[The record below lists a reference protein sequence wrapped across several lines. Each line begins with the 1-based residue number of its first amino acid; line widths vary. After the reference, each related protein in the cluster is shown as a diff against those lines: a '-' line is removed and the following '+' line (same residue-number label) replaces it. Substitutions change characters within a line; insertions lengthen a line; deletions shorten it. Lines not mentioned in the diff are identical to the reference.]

1 MAIKR
6 IINLTVWN
14 AIGEVSSMNWR
25 QWWERA
31 IAPAPADEIVSER
44 MCDQLSDAI
53 SHMAPSEGGHASEPD
68 PVSEQGS
75 NAPKGPGD
83 GDGRARRIL
92 KKIREYRKLWVQ
104 RMRDARG
111 QRMERRIRE
120 RERRRTLTP
129 AQRAQQRRRKWKRV
143 GWWALGIG
151 GAMCVALAVL
161 LDFGSWVWLDEAK
174 LVNLRRTTLM
184 YDSDDIEVAGLYLG
198 ENRLP
203 VDVTTLPDYVRYAFV
218 AAEDARFYEHHG
230 VDLWRIGG
238 ALLSN
243 IKSGGYSE
251 GASTIT
257 QQLIKLTHLS
267 ADKTLARK
275 ANEAVLALVLETRYS
290 KDDILGMYMNT
301 VYFGHGAYGI
311 EAAARAYFSKSAS
324 ELDIAQSAML
334 AAIIK
339 APSSYAPHIA
349 PERALTRRN
358 WVLGEM
364 LRQGYISQTEY
375 DAALVQPIE
384 LTESHQAMPE
394 YGWYIDYA
402 LAEAERLLSLTPDE
416 LLSGGY
422 RIYTSLD
429 TGLQSR
435 AQQLFESAEFPPD
448 SADGTECQGALC
460 ALDNT
465 DGAILALVGGREYEV
480 RRGLNR
486 ATDVKR
492 QPGSAIKPLAVYAPA
507 IDSHGFLPTS
517 FLSDVP
523 TDFNGWSPRNA
534 GNKYRGIVTLRQAAA
549 SSINVATVELLD
561 MIGIDAGIEFLNSV
575 GIETDARDAVLPLA
589 LGAMTYGTS
598 PLELCGAYSTFAR
611 DGEYTEPYAIRYILD
626 SSGAPVYIHESQRTR
641 VMSEQSAYIM
651 TGLMRSVVT
660 QGTASKLAS
669 LDMSV
674 GAKTGTA
681 ALSEQD
687 LGVSGNRDIWLAAC
701 TPGMT
706 LTVWMGFD
714 RTDAQHYMPE
724 SASGSNQ
731 PTLLAREL
739 LASEEARAYTAGSF
753 ERPEGLSE
761 AIIDLWALNNLHMVM
776 LAGDS
781 TPADMLMREVFTPDS
796 LPTQVSPLFDDALP
810 AYDLTGARDESGVP
824 YVEFTCPQQYTEYR
838 VYRDA
843 GEGRVLVGTLA
854 GETGSTLRLSDFDA
868 PDQRSLRYDVVAY
881 SPARDVEGATASI
894 VIERS
899 LWSEFGRMLPGG
911 WGSEGT
917 PLFTA
922 LPYGDGE
929 SMVTPEPT
937 AEPTPAAPATAQPT
951 SEPTPSATFQSAQ
964 ESTDMPNSSVQL
976 DDNAQQAT
984 NQYVGQSPFAFD

>member
-1 MAIKR
+1 MATKCIA
-6 IINLTVWN
+6 IAGAWH
-14 AIGEVSSMNWR
+14 AIGEVNGMNWR
-25 QWWERA
+25 QWLERTL
-31 IAPAPADEIVSER
+31 APAPADELVSER
-44 MCDQLSDAI
+44 MCEHAAGGKLLMAAPDGGGTPQDARTPPPDGA
-53 SHMAPSEGGHASEPD
+53 SGGT
-68 PVSEQGS
+68 
-75 NAPKGPGD
+75 D

-92 KKIREYRKLWVQ
+92 GKLREYRKLWIR
-104 RMRDARG
+104 RMRGA
-111 QRMERRIRE
+111 
-120 RERRRTLTP
+120 RERRVERRARARARRKALTP
-129 AQRAQQRRRKWKRV
+129 AQRAERRRRAWKRA

-161 LDFGSWVWLDEAK
+161 LDFGSWVWLDEAR

-184 YDSDDIEVAGLYLG
+184 YDSADTEVAGLYLG

-203 VDVTTLPDYVRYAFV
+203 IGIETLPEYVSQAFV

-243 IKSGGYSE
+243 LRSGGYSE

-257 QQLIKLTHLS
+257 QQLIKLTHLT

-275 ANEAVLALVLETRYS
+275 ANEAVLALVLESRHS
-290 KDDILGMYMNT
+290 KDEILEMYLNT

-324 ELDIAQSAML
+324 ELDVAQSALL

-349 PERALTRRN
+349 PERALSRRN
-358 WVLGEM
+358 WVLSEM
-364 LRQGYISQTEY
+364 LRQGFISHAEC
-375 DAALVQPIE
+375 DAAQRQPIE

-402 LAEAERLLSLTPDE
+402 LSEAERLLELTPDE
-416 LLSGGY
+416 LLAGGY
-422 RIYTSLD
+422 RIYTALD
-429 TGLQSR
+429 TGLQAS
-435 AQQLFESAEFPPD
+435 AQQLFESAEFPAD

-507 IDSHGFLPTS
+507 IDRFGYLPTS

-523 TDFNGWSPRNA
+523 TDFDGWSPRNA
-534 GNKYRGIVTLRQAAA
+534 GGKYRGIVTLRQAAA

-561 MIGIDAGIEFLNSV
+561 MIGIEAGIEFLNSV
-575 GIETDARDAVLPLA
+575 GIATDARDAVLPLA
-589 LGAMTYGTS
+589 LGAMTYGAS

-611 DGEYTEPYAIRYILD
+611 GGEYVQPYAIRYILD
-626 SSGAPVYIHESQRTR
+626 SDGAPVYVHEGQRTR

-651 TGLMRSVVT
+651 TGLLRSVVT
-660 QGTASKLAS
+660 QGTASKLAA
-669 LDMSV
+669 LDISV

-681 ALSEQD
+681 ALSERE

-714 RTDAQHYMPE
+714 RTDAEHYLPE

-731 PTLLAREL
+731 PTLLARDL
-739 LASEEARAYTAGSF
+739 LASDAARPYTAGSF
-753 ERPEGLSE
+753 ERPAGVSE
-761 AIIDLWALNNLHMVM
+761 AIIDLWALNNLHTVM
-776 LAGDS
+776 LAGED

-796 LPTQVSPLFDDALP
+796 LPTQVSPLFDAALP
-810 AYDLTGARDESGVP
+810 AYDLTGARDDAGVP

-838 VYRDA
+838 VYRDD
-843 GEGRVLVGTLA
+843 GTGRVLVGTLA
-854 GETGSTLRLSDFDA
+854 GDAGSALRLSDYDA
-868 PDQRSLRYDVVAY
+868 PDQRSLRYDVVTY
-881 SPARDVEGATASI
+881 SPARNAEGATASV

-911 WGSEGT
+911 WGGEGT

-922 LPYGDGE
+922 LPLASGAPTPTAAPTPAPTSVE
-929 SMVTPEPT
+929 AAPTPEPT
-937 AEPTPAAPATAQPT
+937 APALAASPVPSGMPGADATPDVQPA
-951 SEPTPSATFQSAQ
+951 
-964 ESTDMPNSSVQL
+964 NVQY
-976 DDNAQQAT
+976 D
-984 NQYVGQSPFAFD
+984 YERSPFAFD